1 MTRQEMTSKR
11 KLIRSSLYHHSLQQI
26 QKLFRWEKLKS
37 KIIWFKITLIVIIEL
52 LRHTLRVVCDGEW
65 NITKT
70 DTYKVGASYNIFL
83 IGKETIT
90 VTSIVEDNKVHIMWL
105 LPQYIVVTVGEILFS
120 ITSMEFAYSQAPPS
134 MKSVLQALYLMTTAV
149 GNLITMVIVEIFSAF
164 GLAQV

>member
-1 MTRQEMTSKR
+1 M
-11 KLIRSSLYHHSLQQI
+11 
-26 QKLFRWEKLKS
+26 
-37 KIIWFKITLIVIIEL
+37 
-52 LRHTLRVVCDGEW
+52 RVVCDGEW

-83 IGKETIT
+83 TGQETIT

>member
-37 KIIWFKITLIVIIEL
+37 KIIKSNVVIVIIEL

>member
-11 KLIRSSLYHHSLQQI
+11 KLIRSSLYHHSLQLI

-37 KIIWFKITLIVIIEL
+37 KIIKSKVVIVIIEL

-83 IGKETIT
+83 TGQETIT